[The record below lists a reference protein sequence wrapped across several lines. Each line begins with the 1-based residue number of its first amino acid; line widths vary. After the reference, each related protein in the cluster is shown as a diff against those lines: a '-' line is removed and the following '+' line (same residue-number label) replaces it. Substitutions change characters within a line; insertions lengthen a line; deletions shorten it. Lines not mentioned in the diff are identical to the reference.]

1 MRESTRLELRF
12 QTPLKHSATR
22 LLLSKN
28 LTLKPGD
35 PYVPGKP
42 RIRRK
47 IGLQTTLRKELLT
60 IKPFVNSHLG
70 QQKPVTT
77 HPLNHQTIPTN
88 QNILPQVERILYP
101 DRFHSREDSRL

>member
-70 QQKPVTT
+70 QQKSMAT
-77 HPLNHQTIPTN
+77 HSLNHQTVSSN
-88 QNILPQVERILYP
+88 ENILSQIERILHP
-101 DRFHSREDSRL
+101 DRLHD